1 MSLSKDESIFDSDS
15 VILVINILKFLDS
28 MNGVYR
34 EENAEL
40 LVSILAHPAFNINRL
55 TLWNISKDIYHAR
68 KDTTRSWIETLSSHQ
83 DNHLKNLGNFLKE
96 LVLRSLTERLED
108 IIDYITGANM
118 LSLPDDYD
126 DDGIKNPLQIEI
138 FGESREYNSPLYS
151 YFFGQ
156 LSNNN

>member
-1 MSLSKDESIFDSDS
+1 M
-15 VILVINILKFLDS
+15 LVINILRLLDS
-28 MNGVYR
+28 LSGSYR

-40 LVSILAHPAFNINRL
+40 LVSIVAHPAFGINRL

-68 KDTTRSWIETLSSHQ
+68 KDTTRSWIESLSSHQ
-83 DNHLKNLGNFLKE
+83 DTKLKNLGNFLKE
-96 LVLRSLTERLED
+96 LALRSLTERLED

-126 DDGIKNPLQIEI
+126 DDGVKNPLQIEI
-138 FGESREYNSPLYS
+138 FGESQDYISPLYS

-156 LSNNN
+156 LSNNNYSNR